1 MRNSC
6 LRWCSAAGQGAT
18 WVLRGCAQV
27 MFQESAL
34 CGLLFFIAV
43 FIAAGQ
49 AHELTIAVGCLLGTA
64 TSTVTAAILLPAE
77 REKTAQ
83 GLYGYNGCLIGT
95 ALPFFLAATPLMWG
109 VLMFCCLLSVMLTA
123 AMERAFAVYRLPVL
137 TAPFVLI
144 SWIALL
150 ASYHFAALKPGPLPV
165 PVLPHVTA
173 VQTALP
179 LLMPDALLSGV
190 SQVFLLQSDLAGML
204 MLLGLACSSWRAML
218 CALGGS
224 IVAFGFAWLMS
235 ADAEAFNDGLY
246 SFSAVLTAVALGA
259 AFPFASWR
267 DAIGSVLGV
276 LAAVLVQSALNT
288 LLMPL
293 GMPAFT
299 MPFVVVTWCCL
310 LARPKKQFD
319 DCCSFNREEVNEA

>member
-1 MRNSC
+1 MRNRC
-6 LRWCSAAGQGAT
+6 FRWCCALRQGVV

-27 MFQESAL
+27 MFQDSAL
-34 CGLLFFIAV
+34 CGLLFFIAI

-64 TSTVTAAILLPAE
+64 IATAAAALFLPAE

-109 VLMFCCLLSVMLTA
+109 VLVVCCLLSVMLTA
-123 AMERAFAVYRLPVL
+123 AMERAFAARQLPVL

-144 SWIALL
+144 SWMALL
-150 ASYHFAALKPGPLPV
+150 ASYHFAALHPGPLPV
-165 PVLPHVTA
+165 PVLPHVTNP
-173 VQTALP
+173 QALP
-179 LLMPDALLSGV
+179 LLLPQAILSGV
-190 SQVFLLQSDLAGML
+190 SQVFLLQSSLAGVL
-204 MLLGLACSSWRAML
+204 MLAGLACSSRRAMF

-224 IVAFGFAWLMS
+224 AVALGFAWLMS
-235 ADAEAFNDGLY
+235 ADAQALNDGLY
-246 SFSAVLTAVALGA
+246 SFSAILTAVALGA
-259 AFPFASWR
+259 AFPCADWR
-267 DAIGSVLGV
+267 DAIGGAIGV

-299 MPFVVVTWCCL
+299 MPFVLVTWCCL
-310 LARPKKQFD
+310 LARPEKRSD
-319 DCCSFNREEVNEA
+319 NSCLFNREEVNEG

>member
-1 MRNSC
+1 MWESC
-6 LRWCSAAGQGAT
+6 SGKRRAAGRGIL

-27 MFQESAL
+27 MFQDSAL
-34 CGLLFFIAV
+34 CGLLFFIAI
-43 FIAAGQ
+43 FIAAYQ
-49 AHELTIAVGCLLGTA
+49 AHELTIAVGSLLGTA
-64 TSTVTAAILLPAE
+64 TSTGAAAILLPAE
-77 REKTAQ
+77 REQTAQ

-109 VLMFCCLLSVMLTA
+109 VLMFCSLLSVLLTA
-123 AMERAFAVYRLPVL
+123 AMTRAFAAHHLPAL

-165 PVLPHVTA
+165 PVLPHETNA
-173 VQTALP
+173 LSALP
-179 LLMPDALLSGV
+179 LLWPDAILSGV
-190 SQVFLLQSDLAGML
+190 SQVFLLQSTLAGVL
-204 MLLGLACSSWRAML
+204 MLLGLACSSRRAMF

-224 IVAFGFAWLMS
+224 VVAFAFAWLVS
-235 ADAEAFNDGLY
+235 ADREALNNGLY
-246 SFSAVLTAVALGA
+246 SFSAVLTAIALGT
-259 AFPFASWR
+259 AFPLSGWR
-267 DAIGSVLGV
+267 GVTCGAVGV

-299 MPFVVVTWCCL
+299 MPFVLVTWCCL
-310 LARPKKQFD
+310 LARPEKELD
-319 DCCSFNREEVNEA
+319 